1 MKADMHIDFDR
12 VQFPPF
18 EGFPKKGLDFLRRLK
33 RNNNRDW
40 FAAHKSEYE
49 ALVKVPM
56 QCYIASMQPLFDDFA
71 PEFDLNPKRSVFRI
85 YRDTRFSNDKTPYK
99 THSAAHFELTKRP
112 KLFDGAGYYVHI
124 EPGEVFVGGGIYMPD
139 NDQVKL
145 IRSAIA
151 ERPAEFLS
159 ILNEKKFKKMF
170 GSLNGEKLSRP
181 PKGFLPDHPM
191 IEYLKFKQFFV
202 GLEWAEPACYKKDF
216 LKRSA
221 DAFAVATPLI
231 RFLNSAM
238 KL

>member
-1 MKADMHIDFDR
+1 MRIDFDD

-18 EGFPKKGLDFLRRLK
+18 EGFPKEGLAFLRRLK
-33 RNNNRDW
+33 RNNNREW

-49 ALVKVPM
+49 EHVKFPM
-56 QCYIASMQPLFDDFA
+56 QCYIASMQPLFEDFA
-71 PEFDLNPKRSVFRI
+71 PEFDLHPKKSVFRI
-85 YRDTRFSNDKTPYK
+85 YRDTRFSGDKTPYK

-124 EPGEVFVGGGIYMPD
+124 EPGEVFLGGGIYMPD
-139 NDQVKL
+139 HDQLKL
-145 IRSAIA
+145 IRTAIA
-151 ERPAEFLS
+151 ERGEEFLS
-159 ILNEKKFKKMF
+159 ILNEKKFKKIFSSM
-170 GSLNGEKLSRP
+170 NGEKLSRP

-191 IEYLKFKQFFV
+191 IEFLKFKQFFV
-202 GLEWAEPACYKKDF
+202 GLELAEPVCYKRDF

-221 DAFAVATPLI
+221 EAFSVATPFI